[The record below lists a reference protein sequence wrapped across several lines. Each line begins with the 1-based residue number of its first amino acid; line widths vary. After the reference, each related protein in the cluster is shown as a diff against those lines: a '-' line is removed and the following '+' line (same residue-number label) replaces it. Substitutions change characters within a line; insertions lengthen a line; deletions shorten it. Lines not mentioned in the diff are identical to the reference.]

1 MELKSKDLIKILPEA
16 KEIIK
21 RRRLILKTIFDLESP
36 GRRTLAKETS
46 FGERVIRNEIE
57 TLVTENLIS
66 VSPQGIRITSLGKE
80 ILELIENS
88 FQDIFNFE
96 SMEKRLQELLK
107 IPKVIIIPGDSGESK
122 VAWRELGK
130 AGANI
135 FGEMK
140 SSFKSISVAGGTTLA
155 EVAAQLVPFQKP
167 ELLILPARGGLGEE
181 MELQANTIA
190 AKIAGKLGAKY
201 KLLHIPDAISE
212 KIAAELLHNQQVA
225 QVISLIRESEAI
237 FLSVSNI
244 NEIVRR
250 GQIEEKELN
259 LLKGKNAVGEALGYF
274 YNNKGEIVYSK
285 SSIGIK
291 IEDLEKNKKVVLIA
305 GGQGKSEAIKAV
317 AKKGFTDILIT
328 DEGAAEKILN

>member
-21 RRRLILKTIFDLESP
+21 RRRLILKTIFELNLP

-46 FGERVIRNEIE
+46 LGERIIRNEIE
-57 TLVTENLIS
+57 ILARENLIS
-66 VSPQGIRITSLGKE
+66 VSPQGISITSHGEE
-80 ILELIENS
+80 ILEAIEKN

-96 SMEKRLQELLK
+96 DIEKKLQEQLK
-107 IPKVIIIPGDSGESK
+107 IPKVIVIPGDSGKSE
-122 VAWRELGK
+122 VARRELGK

-135 FGEMK
+135 FGEMRNN
-140 SSFKSISVAGGTTLA
+140 FKSISVAGGTTLA
-155 EVAAQLVPFQKP
+155 EVASQLIPFQKP

-201 KLLHIPDAISE
+201 KLLHIPDSISE
-212 KIAAELLHNQQVA
+212 KIASELLHNQQVA

-244 NEIVRR
+244 NEILRR
-250 GQIEEKELN
+250 GQIEEKELQ
-259 LLKGKNAVGEALGYF
+259 LLKATHAVGEALGYF
-274 YNNKGEIVYSK
+274 FDNNGEIVYSK
-285 SSIGIK
+285 SSIGIRLK
-291 IEDLEKNKKVVLIA
+291 TWKKVKRL
-305 GGQGKSEAIKAV
+305 
-317 AKKGFTDILIT
+317 F
-328 DEGAAEKILN
+328 